1 MAKLTIDQIE
11 KIYPELKLNG
21 FVPDGTTD
29 FSRMAE
35 IIGTRDPNIVWACVN
50 AYSRPSA
57 KAADT
62 ARVAKLKAL
71 MSKS

>member
-1 MAKLTIDQIE
+1 MKKLSIEQIE
-11 KIYPELKLNG
+11 KIYPEAKD
-21 FVPDGTTD
+21 FVPNGTTD

-35 IIGTRDPNIVWACVN
+35 ILGSRDPSLVWACVN
-50 AYSRPSA
+50 AYSRP
-57 KAADT
+57 AARLADA

>member
-1 MAKLTIDQIE
+1 MKAKLTIAQIE
-11 KIYPELKLNG
+11 KIYPEAKG
-21 FVPDGTTD
+21 FKPDGSTD

-35 IIGTRDPNIVWACVN
+35 IIGSRDPNLVWACVN
-50 AYSRPSA
+50 AYSRPA
-57 KAADT
+57 ATAADA